1 MTVYLTATTRP
12 AWSQRVM
19 SDDVRAAEIERR
31 MLAIAERD
39 IQRTTIPWFEVVAVN
54 DAGER
59 ARLIVDR
66 AALFFHRYETAS

>member
-19 SDDVRAAEIERR
+19 TDDVRTAEIKRR

-39 IQRTTIPWFEVVAVN
+39 IQRTTTPWFEIVAVN

-66 AALFFHRYETAS
+66 AALFFHRYEPAS